1 MQRLNIKIE
10 NRRLC
15 MPLIRV
21 EMLKGRTQEQ
31 KRYLVKELTNSLVKT
46 CGGTPESVD
55 VIITDIEKE
64 NWSVGGK
71 LFSDKN

>member
-1 MQRLNIKIE
+1 
-10 NRRLC
+10 

-31 KRYLVKELTNSLVKT
+31 KRSLVKELTNSLIKT
-46 CGGTPESVD
+46 CGGAPEAVD

-71 LFSDKN
+71 LFSDQNQN